1 MDGLELER
9 NLLQGKF
16 RGVERECVTHYKW
29 KHNSLVVMGSG
40 FMDILNRNFNSDNV
54 IQFDLL
60 CVLIGGSRAVLDQHL
75 ACRIDLEGKLSKC
88 YMIML
93 GHVFDPEL
101 CHSFPWP

>member
-1 MDGLELER
+1 MNILP
-9 NLLQGKF
+9 GKF
-16 RGVERECVTHYKW
+16 RGEERRMSPISNGN
-29 KHNSLVVMGSG
+29 NSLVVMGSG